1 MITLT
6 EMSSM
11 VSALLEADAE
21 VERAEERLKMAKEVA
36 RIIREETIPSAM
48 QELGL
53 QNIVLDTGQSVKVV
67 QDVYASI
74 PESQKLQAHNWLDGN
89 GFGGLIKVDVI
100 VPFSKG
106 EKKEAEELA
115 WRIGNMGYN
124 TTYKE
129 SIHAQTLKA
138 FLREQLS
145 AGKDVPLDLFG
156 ARPVWTAKI
165 GLPNKKK

>member
-21 VERAEERLKMAKEVA
+21 VEKAEERLKMAKEVA

-53 QNIVLDTGQSVKVV
+53 QNIVLETGESVKIA

-74 PESQKLQAHNWLDGN
+74 PEDSKLAAYGWLDAN
-89 GFGGLIKVDVI
+89 NFGGLIKTDVI
-100 VPFSKG
+100 VPFGKG
-106 EKKEAEELA
+106 EKSVALELIRNISA
-115 WRIGNMGYN
+115 MGYSAS
-124 TTYKE
+124 YKE

-138 FLREQLS
+138 FLREQLA
-145 AGKDVPLDLFG
+145 AGTDIPLDLFG

-165 GLPNKKK
+165 KRPSSK

>member
-53 QNIVLDTGQSVKVV
+53 QNIVLDTGESVKVM

-74 PESQKLQAHNWLDGN
+74 PESGKHLAYNWLDSN
-89 GFGGLIKVDVI
+89 GFGGLIKTDVI
-100 VPFSKG
+100 IPFGKG
-106 EKKEAEELA
+106 DKEIASSLIETL
-115 WRIGNMGYN
+115 RGQGYTAN
-124 TTYKE
+124 YKE
-129 SIHAQTLKA
+129 NVHAQTLKA
-138 FLREQLS
+138 FLKEQLA
-145 AGKDVPLDLFG
+145 AGTDIPLELFG

-165 GLPNKKK
+165 KRQSGK